1 MAGEDRIAE
10 YDPSQVDQH
19 SRFNKI
25 KDNQYYKKL
34 QSEIAQKREETT
46 VKGVDTKDE
55 AVLVN
60 TNRAKQP
67 PGAKPKF
74 KWGKDETG
82 DYFIKPQEKRNL
94 GKAAPVEHAR
104 DRIVNF
110 LGYKIDMGSKVADLS
125 VKYQKF
131 FIEAKSHNFLM
142 AKYAEIKFGMIQ
154 FVLSL
159 MGVST
164 DELRIMQKKALKAA
178 IEDNEML
185 FEQNEYNFELIS
197 AFTSSQKDKARQK
210 ILKETR
216 SQLMKQMDLLT
227 GINYYTSEKVNEI
240 KEDQVKKILQEL
252 LLEKQTLELI
262 RDYQ

>member
-10 YDPSQVDQH
+10 YDPSQVDQY
-19 SRFNKI
+19 SKFNKL

-34 QSEIAQKREETT
+34 QSEIAQKRDETVVT
-46 VKGVDTKDE
+46 EVDTKDE
-55 AVLVN
+55 AVQVN
-60 TNRAKQP
+60 TDRAKQP
-67 PGAKPKF
+67 PGTKPKF
-74 KWGKDETG
+74 KWGKDDGG
-82 DYFIKPQEKRNL
+82 DYFIKPQEKRGI
-94 GKAAPVEHAR
+94 GKPSYVEHAK

-125 VKYQKF
+125 AKYQKF
-131 FIEAKSHNFLM
+131 FVEAKSHNFLM
-142 AKYAEIKFGMIQ
+142 AKYAEVKFGMIQ

-159 MGVST
+159 MGVT
-164 DELRIMQKKALKAA
+164 TEELKNMQRKALKAA
-178 IEDNEML
+178 IEDNEAL
-185 FEQNEYNFELIS
+185 FEQNEYNYELLT

-216 SQLMKQMDLLT
+216 VQLMKQMNLLT
-227 GINYYTSEKVNEI
+227 GITYYSNEKINEI
-240 KEDQVKKILQEL
+240 KEEQVKKILQEL